1 MRAVWF
7 LLAGVMAASGLDL
20 EAQQRRGAARGTG
33 RGSAA
38 LAIYVTDPA
47 GMQIPNV
54 LVTLEGATERS
65 ARTEA
70 GRIAFEGLPPGLYRL
85 RFEREG
91 FVTLE
96 RELNARGG
104 APIDV
109 KVTLRPAPAP
119 PPPPEPEP
127 AAPEPPPSEV
137 NARPATFD
145 VPSVI
150 EKEWVGRGAGKTTP
164 LACGSEGSATLIQVK
179 EPLPQQEH
187 DADEFIYVIAGEG
200 GANVAGRDQRV
211 KAGVL
216 VFVPRGTSHA
226 LTASGRNPLVV
237 VSMKAGQGCADSR

>member
-1 MRAVWF
+1 
-7 LLAGVMAASGLDL
+7 MAASGLDL
-20 EAQQRRGAARGTG
+20 AAEQRRGAARGTG
-33 RGSAA
+33 RASAA
-38 LAIYVTDPA
+38 LAIYVADPA
-47 GMQIPNV
+47 GTQISNV

-85 RFEREG
+85 RFEHEG

-96 RELNARGG
+96 RELNARAG

-109 KVTLRPAPAP
+109 KVTLRPAPP
-119 PPPPEPEP
+119 PPPPPQPER
-127 AAPEPPPSEV
+127 APEPPPSQV
-137 NARPATFD
+137 DAKPATFD

-150 EKEWVGRGAGKTTP
+150 EKEWIGRGPGKTTP

-179 EPLPQQEH
+179 EPVAQHQH
-187 DADEFIYVIAGEG
+187 DADEFIYIIAGEG
-200 GANVAGRDQRV
+200 NVNVAGRDQRV

-216 VFVPRGTSHA
+216 VFMPRGTSHA

-237 VSMKAGQGCADSR
+237 MSTKAGLGCADSR